1 MPHDRYGLSLTASP
15 AAAAAYVDAVD
26 RLLAAREG
34 ALEGFDRALAVD
46 PGFALAHVGRSRSL
60 LVAGRGAEGR
70 AAAAA
75 ALGLVGGLERRE
87 RRHVEA
93 LAAAATG
100 PGDRALALVRE
111 HLREFPRDVVAL
123 AAANGIYGLIGF
135 SGRQERNEDMLEL
148 LDGLA
153 PAYGEDWWFLGA
165 HGFARTEALGWKAGA
180 PLIERSLALEP
191 RNAHGAHAWAHVF
204 YERGEDEAGATFVE
218 RWMPDYPPEAALHC
232 HLSWHRALFEMGRG
246 RPDAALAIYE
256 SSIGPGRSLGSP
268 FSTVVDA
275 ASLLWRRE
283 LAGAAPRPEAW
294 RALAAHVATTFP
306 SPSIAFL
313 DVHCA
318 VALAAAGDGSALE
331 RWVAR
336 LREAEAQGKVPAGPV
351 VPAVAAAMG
360 AFVAG
365 CYAEAIAGLA
375 PVLDHLVRV
384 GGSWAQRDLFEHTL
398 LAAYVRAGR
407 PAEASAL
414 LARRVTR
421 QPSVPVAGVS

>member
-34 ALEGFDRALAVD
+34 ALEGFDRAVAAD

-60 LVAGRGAEGR
+60 LVAGRGVEGR
-70 AAAAA
+70 AAATA
-75 ALGLVGGLERRE
+75 ALALAGGLERRE

-180 PLIERSLALEP
+180 PLIGRSLALEP

>member
-1 MPHDRYGLSLTASP
+1 MPHDRYGLSLTASH
-15 AAAAAYVDAVD
+15 AAADAYVDAVD

-34 ALEGFDRALAVD
+34 GLEGFDRAVAAD

-60 LVAGRGAEGR
+60 LVAGRSAEGR

-75 ALGLVGGLERRE
+75 ALALAGGLERRE

-191 RNAHGAHAWAHVF
+191 RNAHGAHAWAHVL
-204 YERGEDEAGATFVE
+204 YERGEDEAGAAFVE
-218 RWMPDYPPEAALHC
+218 RWMPDYPTEAALHC

-246 RPDAALAIYE
+246 RFDVALDIYE

-294 RALAAHVATTFP
+294 RALAAHVATTFQ

-318 VALAAAGDGSALE
+318 VALAAAGDGSALD

-360 AFVAG
+360 AFAAG
-365 CYAEAIAGLA
+365 RYEETIAGLA
-375 PVLDHLVRV
+375 PVLDHFVRV

-407 PAEASAL
+407 PAQASAL
-414 LARRVTR
+414 LARRVAR
-421 QPSVPVAGVS
+421 QPSVAVAGVS